1 MWTLSPDSVP
11 LVARVMNAAA
21 EGTSSGAGGDIQST
35 IMLFAALG
43 FLLWLIVLRPQKKE
57 RAERQKLIDSVA
69 KGDRIV
75 SIGGIHGKVSDV
87 DQTHNLVSVEIA
99 PKVTMKF
106 SRSAIQTVEKK
117 DSGKAANTDKSK
129 ESKT

>member
-1 MWTLSPDSVP
+1 MWTLSTDSAS
-11 LVARVMNAAA
+11 LVARAL
-21 EGTSSGAGGDIQST
+21 SGVAQDAPKAPGGDLMNT
-35 IMLFAALG
+35 ITLFVALG

-57 RAERQKLIDSVA
+57 RAERQRMIDSVA
-69 KGDRIV
+69 KGDRVV

-87 DQTHNLVSVEIA
+87 DQTHNLISVEVA

-117 DSGKAANTDKSK
+117 DSGKAADTDKSK
-129 ESKT
+129 ESKN